1 MKRLGSLFIFI
12 ILGGVVLSACVS
24 TQQFELVEREQRR
37 LRAESAEVRTENAAI
52 RSESDSVRSSLADTR
67 ANLNEMQRELNV
79 LKGKIEEM
87 TYRTERQAGQSAR
100 EGDQRIRELEGRIA
114 KLDEELKVQGKL
126 LKARDEELRA
136 LQEAVQKGN
145 KESPAPGASKSP
157 GDPAREK
164 GSVPGETEAA
174 RKEYEEAL
182 RLLDRKEHRVAIAR
196 FKEFLKK
203 HPKSEL
209 ADNAQYW
216 IGESHYALKEF
227 DQAILEFDAVRRK
240 YPDGDKVAA
249 ALLKQ
254 GFAFAELGDRVDAR
268 LILQELVDR
277 YPKSEEAVKAKQKL
291 KALGS

>member
-1 MKRLGSLFIFI
+1 MKIPFSSLLISSGAI
-12 ILGGVVLSACVS
+12 LSACAT
-24 TQQFELVEREQRR
+24 TQQFEIVEREQRR
-37 LRAESAEVRTENAAI
+37 LRAESAEVRMESAAI
-52 RSESDSVRSSLADTR
+52 RSDSDSVRSALADTR

-87 TYRTERQAGQSAR
+87 SYRTERQAGQSAR

-145 KESPAPGASKSP
+145 KESPASGTSKSP
-157 GDPAREK
+157 GDLAREK
-164 GSVPGETEAA
+164 GSAPGETEAA